1 MTSRGGPGEDERALA
16 KLRPG
21 TRWTKLSLVMKS
33 VNIHEAKTHLSRL
46 VERVQAGEE
55 IIIAKAG
62 RPAARL
68 VPIEGAGRP
77 VRIGGLKSRTPIPE
91 DFNTMFETE
100 IEALFSGVPDR
111 ARSSGRKK

>member
-1 MTSRGGPGEDERALA
+1 
-16 KLRPG
+16 
-21 TRWTKLSLVMKS
+21 MKS

-68 VPIEGAGRP
+68 VPIESAGRP
-77 VRIGGLKSRTPIPE
+77 VKIGGLKPDAPVPD
-91 DFNTMFETE
+91 DFNTMFESE
-100 IEALFSGVPDR
+100 IEALFAGASIP
-111 ARSSGRKK
+111 AKGRKRR